1 MQLDGANPNNNP
13 GSLESMIGLIG
24 KDIYGNNF
32 T

>member
-1 MQLDGANPNNNP
+1 MQLDGANRNNTA
-13 GSLESMIGLIG
+13 SLESMIGLIG

>member
-13 GSLESMIGLIG
+13 SLESMIGLIG